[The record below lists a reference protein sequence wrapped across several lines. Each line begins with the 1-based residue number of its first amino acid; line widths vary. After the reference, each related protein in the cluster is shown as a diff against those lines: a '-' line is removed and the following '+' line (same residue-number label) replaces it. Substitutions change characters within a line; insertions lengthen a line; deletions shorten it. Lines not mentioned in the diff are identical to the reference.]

1 MNKAPNKTSLAPVT
15 YRPLPEMKQTLF
27 LKAQTKIILFFFS
40 RLTILDCTGDTSPG
54 AVSTSFPSYKQTQVL
69 SHVQAKR

>member
-27 LKAQTKIILFFFS
+27 LKAQTKIILFFFFKADN
-40 RLTILDCTGDTSPG
+40 T
-54 AVSTSFPSYKQTQVL
+54 
-69 SHVQAKR
+69 